1 MSPEISERAFEAA
14 IECALLRHGP
24 DACAGEPAAVGE
36 ASVPYG
42 ESLPGGLPQARACRA
57 GVPSGAWIRPNRGG
71 LERGTLRPIS
81 TRED

>member
-42 ESLPGGLPQARACRA
+42 KSLPGGYRRREPAAPASPPEHGSARIA
-57 GVPSGAWIRPNRGG
+57 GAWKEELFG
-71 LERGTLRPIS
+71 L
-81 TRED
+81 